1 MPWQEQIVQLTSTAP
16 LLMHNGQLCD
26 PMNKWARSMKLIS
39 GKQKKTDADHVE
51 LSRLEFLGGLY
62 VNGNGPCL
70 PAEMVMSTLIN
81 AAKKR
86 KEGPRAKSGMYV
98 DQSADLAYKGPRDPG
113 ELWET
118 GCWRE
123 HGSRGFVDKRPAK
136 VGMARIMRTRPIFLE
151 WSAQIVINY
160 DDTIANCETVYE
172 WCGIAGSQIGCGDN
186 RPINGRFT
194 VEAVNGKGTAAASNG
209 KKTAKA

>member
-39 GKQKKTDADHVE
+39 GKQKKTDADQVA

-62 VNGNGPCL
+62 VNGTGPCL

-86 KEGPRAKSGMYV
+86 KEGPRAKSGRDV
-98 DQSADLAYKGPRDPG
+98 DQSADWAYKGPRDPG
-113 ELWET
+113 E
-118 GCWRE
+118 
-123 HGSRGFVDKRPAK
+123 
-136 VGMARIMRTRPIFLE
+136 
-151 WSAQIVINY
+151 
-160 DDTIANCETVYE
+160 
-172 WCGIAGSQIGCGDN
+172 
-186 RPINGRFT
+186 
-194 VEAVNGKGTAAASNG
+194 
-209 KKTAKA
+209 